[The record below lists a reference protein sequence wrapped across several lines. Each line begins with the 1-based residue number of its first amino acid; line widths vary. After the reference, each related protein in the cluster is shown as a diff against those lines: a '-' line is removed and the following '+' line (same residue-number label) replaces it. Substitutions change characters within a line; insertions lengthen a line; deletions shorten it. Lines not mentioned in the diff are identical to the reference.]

1 MGQVNYLR
9 QQQQQAATDEEAK
22 KKKEEAAKRR
32 AAQAPDTIVHTPP
45 IVHYFIGGIGIL
57 FGFSANIWQI
67 FTTWLALVSMMSP
80 SGKIEY
86 GSLGWKA
93 AIAAL
98 IACATQFGL
107 TILVWRID
115 TRWKQ
120 KNAASPAG
128 KPGDMIKGYG
138 LAAVEVIQHID
149 LVTAWGLVA
158 FAVDTVGDYTFVAG
172 VLTGIDPTRT
182 VFLTFL
188 YATSLYALST
198 IGFVRSVE
206 YIWAGL
212 IVSTR
217 YVQDLQKQVN
227 QTQGPVPK

>member
-9 QQQQQAATDEEAK
+9 QQQQTAEDKEEAK
-22 KKKEEAAKRR
+22 KKAEEAAKKR
-32 AAQAPDTIVHTPP
+32 AAHAPDTIVHTPP
-45 IVHYFIGGIGIL
+45 IVHYFIGGVGIL
-57 FGFSANIWQI
+57 FGFSANMWQV
-67 FTTWLALVSMMSP
+67 FTTVIALISMMSP
-80 SGKIEY
+80 ANVPINYS
-86 GSLGWKA
+86 STGWKL
-93 AIAAL
+93 AIAIL

-115 TRWKQ
+115 TTWKR

-138 LAAVEVIQHID
+138 LAAVEVVQHID

-158 FAVDTVGDYTFVAG
+158 FAVDTVGDYTFVSG
-172 VLTGIDPTRT
+172 VLTGVDPGKTI
-182 VFLTFL
+182 FLTFL

-227 QTQGPVPK
+227 NAQSSK

>member
-9 QQQQQAATDEEAK
+9 QQQQQDEEAK
-22 KKKEEAAKRR
+22 KRKEEAAKKR
-32 AAQAPDTIVHTPP
+32 AAHAPDSTVHTPP
-45 IVHYFIGGIGIL
+45 IVHYVLGGIGIL
-57 FGFSANIWQI
+57 FGFSANMWQV
-67 FTTWLALVSMMSP
+67 FTTIIALVSMMSP
-80 SGKIEY
+80 PNAKINY
-86 GSLGWKA
+86 ASLGWKL
-93 AIAAL
+93 AIAIL

-115 TRWKQ
+115 TTWKR

-128 KPGDMIKGYG
+128 KPGEMIRGYG
-138 LAAVEVIQHID
+138 LAAVEVVQHID
-149 LVTAWGLVA
+149 LVTFWGLVA
-158 FAVDTVGDYTFVAG
+158 FAVDTVGDYTFVSG
-172 VLTGIDPTRT
+172 VLTGIAPGQTI
-182 VFLTFL
+182 FLTFL
-188 YATSLYALST
+188 YASSLYALST

-227 QTQGPVPK
+227 NQGK